1 MSFELTKERA
11 TLAHMNTRTE
21 LHGDETVPAVD
32 LKLELS
38 LHNSVLN
45 KLAPDLLDVFYLGA
59 QQQDIEAHHKV
70 NLRFPQMSKFGWAL
84 EIPRAVL
91 TIHEA
96 ESDFYIGGKANKMVL
111 ELLEGGTTKMQIRFQ
126 MGEIDPQDAAYLF
139 SLLQQTVSIS
149 LAAAAEEEAKDNFQ
163 QTMDLGNDPANHSDA
178 RKKAEQAFLN
188 PVGAQSPEEL
198 LDLPTAE
205 VEAPPVL

>member
-1 MSFELTKERA
+1 MQFDLTKERA
-11 TLAHMNTRTE
+11 TLAHLNTRTE
-21 LHGDETVPAVD
+21 LHGDEQVPACD

-91 TIHEA
+91 TIHDTDG
-96 ESDFYIGGKANKMVL
+96 DFHIGGKANKMVL

-126 MGEIDPQDAAYLF
+126 MGEIEPDDAAFLF
-139 SLLQQTVSIS
+139 SLLQQTVTIS
-149 LAAAAEEEAKDNFQ
+149 LGAAAEEEKPDNFQ
-163 QTMDLGNDPANHSDA
+163 QADLLSQGEHSDA
-178 RKKAEQAFLN
+178 RKEAEKAFSN
-188 PVGAQSPEEL
+188 PIGAQSPEEL
-198 LDLPTAE
+198 LGLPTAE
-205 VEAPPVL
+205 VEAPPAEA